1 MKRHTGTI
9 TNRKVGLSSVMEF
22 ETDRTLVG
30 SVVMPVVFHLQG
42 TYEVEGMVYTTVFK
56 KFDNQ
61 QLKKMQLEIDT
72 SMINQPMREFL
83 AVLNKEGFEAYIV
96 GGCVRDLM
104 LKKIPRSYEVITSA
118 KLEEVQSLF
127 CQSTIVD
134 EEEFRVCRLSVD
146 DSVVEVMSLSS
157 FVNKSSGD
165 FEVYFRK
172 PSTCSDRDYIYWK
185 VCLQR
190 DFTVNGLLFDIS
202 ADIVY
207 DFVGGIDDIM
217 KRQVRTII
225 PGKFYFDMDPVQI
238 LCAVG
243 VAAQLKFELESDTSL
258 SLKELSHHVQD
269 IDTEI
274 ILNEVHR
281 MLAFGHA
288 KDSLMLLWRIGLL
301 ELLIPGQ
308 GFASQNVEESNMLL
322 RLFSKLDDIVE
333 PEENRP
339 SSKELWVCIIY
350 FYLALVGEPRDP
362 RVIAVCTLAIRNGY
376 FSEATKRVILIPHQS
391 HGATQC
397 ELLSTSQDL
406 GEEEI
411 KEQVLDLLTS
421 IVDVIYN
428 TRQGVV
434 LFKIKRKLADLFKG
448 FKWEFEHEK
457 EIIESRQY
465 PLAERYEMER
475 GDEIE
480 EDLVED
486 GDEVCWSDDYYWDM
500 IYRKDGG
507 RFGHRLMLECGES
520 ASLLAMIVYGTFF
533 PVCASCELDRQEIV

>member
-22 ETDRTLVG
+22 ETDRTLLE

-42 TYEVEGMVYTTVFK
+42 SYEVQGMVYTTVFK

-83 AVLNKEGFEAYIV
+83 GVLNKEGFEAYLV

-104 LKKIPRSYEVITSA
+104 LKKIPTSYEVITSA

-127 CQSTIVD
+127 FRSTIVD
-134 EEEFRVCRLSVD
+134 EEQFRVCRLSVD
-146 DSVVEVMSLSS
+146 DSVVEVLSLSS

-185 VCLQR
+185 VCLQQ
-190 DFTVNGLLFDIS
+190 DFTVNGLY
-202 ADIVY
+202 IVY
-207 DFVGGIDDIM
+207 DFVGGIYDIM

-225 PGKFYFDMDPVQI
+225 PGKIYFDMDPVQI
-238 LCAVG
+238 LRAVG

-301 ELLIPGQ
+301 EILIPGQ
-308 GFASQNVEESNMLL
+308 GFASQNIEESNMLPQ
-322 RLFSKLDDIVE
+322 LFSKLDDIVE

-350 FYLALVGEPRDP
+350 FYLALVRKPRDP
-362 RVIAVCTLAIRNGY
+362 RVCAVFTLAIRNGY
-376 FSEATKRVILIPHQS
+376 FLEAAKRVIHIPHQS
-391 HGATQC
+391 YDTILC
-397 ELLSTSQDL
+397 ELSTSQDL

-411 KEQVLDLLTS
+411 KEQILDLLTS
-421 IVDVIYN
+421 IVNVIST
-428 TRQGVV
+428 TRHGVFP
-434 LFKIKRKLADLFKG
+434 FKMIMGKVGEIFAG
-448 FKWEFEHEK
+448 FKWEFEHER
-457 EIIESRQY
+457 EIDESRWD
-465 PLAERYEMER
+465 LMVERDEM
-475 GDEIE
+475 
-480 EDLVED
+480 ED
-486 GDEVCWSDDYYWDM
+486 GDEVCWSDDYFWDM
-500 IYRKDGG
+500 IYRKDGEEL
-507 RFGHRLMLECGES
+507 GHRLLLKCGQS
-520 ASLLAMIVYGTFF
+520 AVVLAMIVYSTVFSC
-533 PVCASCELDRQEIV
+533 VCVVESTSSCLNAFLC